1 MLKNRDWFQ
10 NLKQIGVIVHVKRI
24 FIYTFCPNI
33 ETACWHEHFYVNAY
47 VYAYMQECE
56 VSIYL
61 STVTL
66 L

>member
-1 MLKNRDWFQ
+1 MLKESLFTHSAPT
-10 NLKQIGVIVHVKRI
+10 LKLLVDM
-24 FIYTFCPNI
+24 
-33 ETACWHEHFYVNAY
+33 EHFYVNAY